1 MRSLSK
7 QAQRFFHSLDRRI
20 PNSVSLTELI
30 FDSVN
35 HRKSSLLVSMEQR
48 SIKHNEKRAAHTG
61 PVMTLLDLV
70 VHVPVNCGS
79 VCANTEDTSSTP
91 AASGDGSDTI
101 IEYKRWIAEKKNGRN
116 DTETSKEGM

>member
-7 QAQRFFHSLDRRI
+7 QVQRFFHSLDRRT
-20 PNSVSLTELI
+20 PTSVSLTEFI
-30 FDSVN
+30 HSSFS
-35 HRKSSLLVSMEQR
+35 HRKSSLLSLVEQQ
-48 SIKHNEKRAAHTG
+48 SIKYNWKRAAHTG
-61 PVMTLLDLV
+61 PVITLLDLV

-101 IEYKRWIAEKKNGRN
+101 IEYRR
-116 DTETSKEGM
+116 